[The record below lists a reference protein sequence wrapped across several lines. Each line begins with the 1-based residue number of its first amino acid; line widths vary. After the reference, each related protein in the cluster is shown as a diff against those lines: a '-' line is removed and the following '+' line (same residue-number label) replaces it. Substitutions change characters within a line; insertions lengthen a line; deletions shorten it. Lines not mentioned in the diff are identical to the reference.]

1 MAQALW
7 FRWSL
12 PSLVPSYPSPSVST
26 SWVPAHL
33 PSPITPPSPVRSSCL
48 VFVFI
53 FISVYSC
60 PSSQSFLPA
69 GSSIGPSGWTQ
80 ILFIPRTQVFVKSNS
95 PCIVSTACVND
106 TFCLLLTRKPPW
118 GFIIL
123 HNLLKLI
130 KKCFPLRSPSVIF
143 PSLTVFEV
151 SYLHAFFLWFI
162 ETGSHS
168 PGQYGTRCVA
178 EVGQ

>member
-1 MAQALW
+1 MSQEARLLSLCCRAGGLGA
-7 FRWSL
+7 RSL

-33 PSPITPPSPVRSSCL
+33 PSPTTPPSSFLPVL
-48 VFVFI
+48 VLFSFLSTPVPAL
-53 FISVYSC
+53 C
-60 PSSQSFLPA
+60 PSFLPA
-69 GSSIGPSGWTQ
+69 VSSISPSSWTQ
-80 ILFIPRTQVFVKSNS
+80 IVFIPKTQVFVKSNS
-95 PCIVSTACVND
+95 PCILSTSCVNK

-123 HNLLKLI
+123 RNLLKLI

-143 PSLTVFEV
+143 PSLTVFEM
-151 SYLHAFFLWFI
+151 SCLHAFYLWFI

-168 PGQYGTRCVA
+168 PG
-178 EVGQ
+178 